1 MSEQMKEKVR
11 AAFPQCVAVA
21 DEFRAVFGPDVQ
33 LLYACENGVEIGTP
47 SDASPQN
54 SVTAAQIGITV
65 PEEAQPKP
73 GRRRYG

>member
-21 DEFRAVFGPDVQ
+21 DEFRAVFGSGVE
-33 LLYACENGVEIGTP
+33 LLYASENGVQIGTP

-65 PEEAQPKP
+65 PEEARPKEK
-73 GRRRYG
+73 RRRYG